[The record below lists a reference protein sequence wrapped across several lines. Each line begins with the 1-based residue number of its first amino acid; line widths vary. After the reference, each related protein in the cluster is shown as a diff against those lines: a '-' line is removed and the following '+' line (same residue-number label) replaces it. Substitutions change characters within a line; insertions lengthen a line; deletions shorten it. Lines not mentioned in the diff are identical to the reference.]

1 MQVVNILTTMKKN
14 LLFFLA
20 AFTLFV
26 SCSKDSV
33 SEIPTPTP
41 PTSTEINKIPISIS
55 TQITRATDTDF
66 ESDDKVGLYVV
77 NYNGSTSGTLVSSGN
92 HVDNMRFTYSGSW
105 TPDQEIYWKDESTK
119 ADFYTYYPY
128 TANISNIAALPV
140 SVLTNQTT
148 EENYKASDF
157 LWGKTAGIA
166 PTKNAVSMMVK
177 HLTSNIIIKLVPGDG
192 YSVDD
197 LATAKIEICG
207 LKTNATVNL
216 TNGEITATGISADIT
231 PINETT
237 QYRALVIPQNVTGI
251 DLVRIKIGDNTY
263 LLNQTINLLPN
274 RQYTSTI
281 TINRSSQGINIGIGE
296 WEEDDMDY
304 GGTVG

>member
-1 MQVVNILTTMKKN
+1 MRKTVLFCMALFA
-14 LLFFLA
+14 LLIG
-20 AFTLFV
+20 
-26 SCSKDSV
+26 CSKG
-33 SEIPTPTP
+33 SEGIVPDPVP
-41 PTSTEINKIPISIS
+41 PSIESKKIPISIS

-66 ESDDKVGLYVV
+66 ERDDKVGLYVV

-105 TPDQEIYWKDESTK
+105 TPDEEIFWKDESTK

-128 TANISNIAALPV
+128 TASISNVATFPL
-140 SVLTNQTT
+140 SVKTDQSS
-148 EENYKASDF
+148 EAKYKASDF
-157 LWGKTAGIA
+157 LWGKTAGVA
-166 PTKNAVSMMVK
+166 PTKNTVNMSMK
-177 HLTSNIIIKLVPGDG
+177 HVMSNIIIKLVPGDG
-192 YSVDD
+192 YKVED
-197 LATAKIEICG
+197 LAIAKIEICG

-216 TNGEITATGISADIT
+216 TNGAITATGISADIT
-231 PINETT
+231 PINEIT

-274 RQYTSTI
+274 KQYTSTI